1 MGDRYNLRSRTTP
14 TKRALNRDLHSK
26 VKSVL
31 QLQWLKAQETIE
43 EIPENVTTE
52 IDRLAS
58 ETVAMGIDKI
68 DAQTL
73 DSLGETLAE
82 VVRGWQQQESSN
94 RGNISSPDTPAY
106 MINQNLDDPG
116 EIDRIYQEAVQEVI
130 AASNEEATFPRT
142 PSLTYL
148 EPFNVEDDDEIT
160 ETVEP
165 EDASS
170 NESNMEKLQQEL
182 IEARNL
188 IRNMKEDN
196 KDLKIMAERSL
207 KDQYE
212 LTDENEE
219 LQRKLRK
226 SEKECVTQTTQLE
239 ELKTQMSQ
247 FQKENQQL
255 EEFKIQITQ
264 F

>member
-142 PSLTYL
+142 PSLPDI
-148 EPFNVEDDDEIT
+148 EPFNVDDDDDLT
-160 ETVEP
+160 ETLEP
-165 EDASS
+165 DDASS
-170 NESNMEKLQQEL
+170 NLEKLLQEL
-182 IEARNL
+182 MEARNL
-188 IRNMKEDN
+188 IRNMRE
-196 KDLKIMAERSL
+196 EQSL
-207 KDQYE
+207 RDQYE
-212 LTDENEE
+212 LTDEKDE
-219 LQRKLRK
+219 LQRKLHK
-226 SEKECVTQTTQLE
+226 AEKNVLP
-239 ELKTQMSQ
+239 KPNSQ
-247 FQKENQQL
+247 KNS
-255 EEFKIQITQ
+255 KPRCHSSKKKNRN
-264 F
+264 